1 MRKKIFETPT
11 LLYFVAAA
19 MLIAYFFPREGKFR
33 YQFFEGK
40 PWRYGLLT
48 ATNDFPIYKTDA
60 EVAAEQ
66 DSALANLLPYFR
78 YHANIETLV
87 IERVDTLNK
96 TDSNKEQ
103 SASYV
108 KYLKKS
114 LPKLYTNGI
123 ISGEAFE
130 LIQKNNE
137 KEINLLKNNTSY
149 LKATNELF
157 TTKTAY
163 EFIIDNCPNHLDKNR
178 LKAYNVDQY
187 IQENVIYDTE
197 MTQKVTDELINSIP
211 LASGMVQAGERIVD
225 RGEIVTPE
233 TYNVLRS
240 MKILNDSLT
249 QGSHRD
255 ILMIIGEFILVMGLM
270 LCFGIYLWM
279 YRNGLYNDR
288 KSVLFMLLCI
298 TTGCVLTELC
308 ITWEIMNIY
317 ILPFAIIP
325 IVIRTFIDSRT
336 AFIANLITIL
346 ICSLMVP
353 FPHEFVLLQLTAGM
367 IVSFSLKGLTQ
378 RSQLIRCAFI
388 VFVSYAIIYTSLS
401 LYQEADL
408 KKINWLMFLYFG
420 INFILMMFSYILVY
434 ILEKTFG
441 YLSNITLVELSNINT
456 PVLQKLSETCP
467 GSFQHSLQVSII
479 ASAAASR
486 VGADAQL
493 VRTGAMYHDIGK
505 MSNPTYFTENQ
516 TGVNPHNQLEFED
529 SAQLIINHIHEG
541 IKIAEKANIPNAI
554 IDFIRT
560 HHGLGKVKY
569 FYNSHKNKYP
579 NQEIDEA
586 KFTYPGPNPF
596 SKETGILMMAD
607 SIEAASRSLKEYTEE
622 NITQLVNKIIS
633 SQIEDGLLTNTPLT
647 FRDVETIKEVFI
659 EKLKTMYHT
668 RVTYPDLKK
677 HA

>member
-1 MRKKIFETPT
+1 MKKNIFAIPT

-19 MLIAYFFPREGKFR
+19 MLIAYFFPREGKFK

-60 EVAAEQ
+60 QVTAEQ
-66 DSALANLLPYFR
+66 DSARAQLLPYFR
-78 YHANIETLV
+78 YHTNIEEMALKQL
-87 IERVDTLNK
+87 DTFRGSGFSTNYI
-96 TDSNKEQ
+96 N
-103 SASYV
+103 
-108 KYLKKS
+108 YLKQS
-114 LPKLYTNGI
+114 LSKLYSNGI
-123 ISGEAFE
+123 ISGEMSE
-130 LIQKNNE
+130 QIK
-137 KEINLLKNNTSY
+137 KEQIKDINLLKDNISHH
-149 LKATNELF
+149 KASNGLF

-163 EFIIDNCPNHLDKNR
+163 EFVIDNCPSYLNKDK
-178 LKAYNVDQY
+178 LKSYNVDQY
-187 IQENVIYDTE
+187 IQENVIFDTQ
-197 MTQKVTDELINSIP
+197 MTQKAENEVISNIP

-225 RGEIVTPE
+225 RGEIITPE

-240 MKILNDSLT
+240 MKRLNDSFT

-255 ILMIIGEFILVMGLM
+255 VLMIIGEFILVMGLI
-270 LCFGIYLWM
+270 LCFATYLWM
-279 YRNGLYNDR
+279 YRNGLYSDR

-298 TTGCVLTELC
+298 TTGCVLTEIC
-308 ITWEIMNIY
+308 ITWELINVY
-317 ILPFAIIP
+317 IIPFAIIP
-325 IVIRTFIDSRT
+325 IVIRTFFDSRT

-388 VFVSYAIIYTSLS
+388 VFASYAIIYTSLS

-408 KKINWLMFLYFG
+408 KKLNWLMYLYFS

-456 PVLQKLSETCP
+456 PILQKLSETCP

-505 MSNPTYFTENQ
+505 MSDPTYFTENQ
-516 TGVNPHNQLEFED
+516 SGVNPHSQLSFEE

-541 IKIAEKANIPNAI
+541 IKIAEKANIPSAI

-560 HHGLGKVKY
+560 HHGAGKVKY
-569 FYNSHKNKYP
+569 FYNSHKNKFP
-579 NQEIDEA
+579 DQEIDEA
-586 KFTYPGPNPF
+586 LFTYPGPNPF

-633 SQIEDGLLTNTPLT
+633 TQIEDGLLTNTPLT

-677 HA
+677 QP